1 VKSCDRNNL
10 VIISAVVLIF
20 LNTVFAVQGTPR
32 QVKLTYGTKDLI
44 PVISFDVTAPPYSVD
59 KTGKKDCTAGF
70 AAALKDAE
78 KQGGTV
84 FAPAGRYRFDGQL
97 EIPRGVTLRGDW
109 KQPTDKDVKVGGTIF
124 LVHAG
129 KGNVDGTPF
138 ITAREGGVRD
148 LNIFYPQQKIQE
160 VTPYPTTIH
169 LAGSAAVKNV
179 TLVNAYRGVLTG
191 GFSTIMNLHGTTLD
205 TAITMLQAAAV
216 PRCRTV
222 RLLPHYWSASGL
234 AASPAVAE
242 ISKTLVARKA
252 CAIQLN
258 RQDAGIFID
267 FEIDGYHTA
276 VKFMPPH
283 GWTYWHD
290 IHIRNVDVGI
300 HFTGGSSH
308 RMYITGSSIRAK
320 TCGVLMKMDKTG
332 WKDGWLRLSKSDK
345 PFGSKKDSCNL
356 RMFDCSLE
364 TTGTGIFM
372 DDSFNHEINLQECRF
387 VKWGADD
394 YAIEGNGG
402 QITLYDCTFK
412 MAGHHVR
419 IAGKP
424 KKLQLVGNQFTGKL
438 DIKVPNVKDSKIDHT
453 QVKNP
458 GRSMKPIKPVPDM
471 LPARTTADA
480 LYLAKAP
487 ADGKGDATAVLQAV
501 LDKAGKAGGG
511 TVYLPQGRYRL
522 TKHLKVPAGVEL
534 RGVNDFM
541 PRGTQC
547 RTMLIADIP
556 GDRGKANNTPLI
568 TLGSSKTLGGSGVAG
583 LAIWYPHQDYRDIQ
597 PYPWTIRGMGPG
609 CWVQRVYLGN
619 CYNAVD
625 FATHDS
631 DRHVIS
637 RVCGSALNIAFRVG
651 NSATIGWIDNCHIRP
666 QDWALSSTVPKLR
679 RGKVIRPGFV
689 FEIPGDKY
697 CKPTTKDIFR
707 GTKYSLIPNMRGAG
721 TITIDS
727 GANEQVTAFFTN
739 GSTRAFD
746 FVDSAGT
753 GGGSAN
759 ILIGGSEAGW
769 GAWIKQ
775 VGTKGITMV
784 NFSFNPMTRLPYT
797 KPSDIKP
804 GHLPKGLVMRIDA
817 TVKNDITMILNKF
830 YGRKE
835 IDIGVDMRG
844 GDVFFK
850 QGIIDSSYRRGV
862 LQKTGGKLG
871 QRNSP
876 MGTILEGPAKK

>member
-1 VKSCDRNNL
+1 MNTGHCIRF
-10 VIISAVVLIF
+10 VIVSTILCGVSLASESG
-20 LNTVFAVQGTPR
+20 QGRPR
-32 QVKLTYGTKDLI
+32 QVKLTYTTKDLV

-59 KTGKKDCTAGF
+59 KTGKKDCTSGF
-70 AAALKDAE
+70 AAALMDAE
-78 KQGGTV
+78 KKGGTV

-109 KQPTDKDVKVGGTIF
+109 KQPIDKDVKVGGTIF
-124 LVHAG
+124 LVYG
-129 KGNVDGTPF
+129 GRDNVDGTPF
-138 ITAREGGVRD
+138 ITAKEGGVRD
-148 LNIFYPQQKIQE
+148 LSIFYPQQTIEK
-160 VTPYPTTIH
+160 VAPYPTTIH

-205 TAITMLQAAAV
+205 TGITMLQAAAV

-222 RLLPHYWSASGL
+222 RLMPHYWSASGL
-234 AASPAVAE
+234 AGAPKTAE

-252 CAIQLN
+252 YAIQLN

-267 FEIDGYHTA
+267 FVIDGYHTA

-290 IHIRNVDVGI
+290 IHIRNVDVGV

-345 PFGSKKDSCNL
+345 PFGSKRDSAHL
-356 RMFDCSLE
+356 RMFDCRFEVLGSC
-364 TTGTGIFM
+364 ISM
-372 DDSFNHEINLQECRF
+372 DDSFNHEINLQECMF
-387 VKWGADD
+387 TKWGSGKED
-394 YAIEGNGG
+394 YAINGNGG
-402 QITLYDCTFK
+402 QITVYDCRFA
-412 MAGHHVR
+412 MADRHVR

-424 KKLQLVGNQFTGKL
+424 KKLQLVGNIFEGNPDLKL
-438 DIKVPNVKDSKIDHT
+438 PQVKDSRIDHT
-453 QVKNP
+453 VAKDP

-480 LYLAKAP
+480 LYVTKAP
-487 ADGKGDATAVLQAV
+487 SDGKADATAPLQAA
-501 LDKAGKAGGG
+501 LDRAGKGGGG

-534 RGVNDFM
+534 RGINDFM

-547 RTMLIADIP
+547 RTLLIADIP
-556 GDRGKANNTPLI
+556 GDRGKANNPPLI
-568 TLGSSKTLGGSGVAG
+568 SLSCSKQLGGSGVAG

-597 PYPWTIRGMGPG
+597 PYPWTIRSLGPG

-625 FATHDS
+625 FASHDS

-651 NSATIGWIDNCHIRP
+651 KCATIGWIDNCHIRP
-666 QDWALSSTVPKLR
+666 QDWALSSTVPRVR
-679 RGKVIRPGFV
+679 RSRVIRPGFV
-689 FEIPGDKY
+689 FEIPGDRH

-707 GTKYSLIPNMRGAG
+707 GTKHSLIPNMRGAG
-721 TITIDS
+721 TITVDS

-753 GGGSAN
+753 GGGNAS

-769 GAWIKQ
+769 GAWFRQ
-775 VGTKGITMV
+775 VGKKGVTIV

-797 KPSDIKP
+797 KPSDIQK
-804 GHLPKGLVMRIDA
+804 GHLPKGLVMRIDP
-817 TVKNDITMILNKF
+817 TVKNNITLILNKF
-830 YGRKE
+830 YGRRE

-844 GDVFFK
+844 GNVFFK

-876 MGTILEGPAKK
+876 LGPILE